1 MPETPFFDQGAPA
14 AARGRT
20 TPDPLDGTVALV
32 TGASSGIG
40 AAPAITLAA
49 EGAAVGRRG
58 PAQGLTGWPGRDR
71 GSARGLSPGPQPT
84 ARMITTA
91 SRISSPITIDPAIAP
106 VRRWRSSFLRDA
118 GRAMAP
124 PQVVGPPRCAR
135 AEALPAGARSA
146 PNRHVTG

>member
-20 TPDPLDGTVALV
+20 TPDPRTRSRSDR
-32 TGASSGIG
+32 GIERHG

-49 EGAAVGRRG
+49 EGAAVAVRPG
-58 PAQGLTGWPGRDR
+58 GLTGWPGRDR

-106 VRRWRSSFLRDA
+106 VRPLAFF
-118 GRAMAP
+118 
-124 PQVVGPPRCAR
+124 V
-135 AEALPAGARSA
+135 PA
-146 PNRHVTG
+146 